1 MPVKSGIDLINEA
14 KKRIKEVTPQQERD
28 ARSQG
33 QAATYLDVREPN
45 EWNLGH
51 LPGAIH
57 IPRGQLET
65 KVEAIVPRNKRV
77 VIYCASGNRSALAA
91 DTLQQMGY
99 ENVVSLTGGF
109 TGWAQSGGDVEG

>member
-1 MPVKSGIDLINEA
+1 MPVKSGMELINEA
-14 KKRIKEVTPQQERD
+14 RKRIREVTPQQVRD
-28 ARSQG
+28 IRARG
-33 QAATYLDVREPN
+33 EDAAYLDVREPN

-65 KVEAIVPRNKRV
+65 KVEAIVPRQRRV
-77 VIYCASGNRSALAA
+77 VVYCAAGNRSALAA

-99 ENVVSLTGGF
+99 ENVVSLAGGF

>member
-1 MPVKSGIDLINEA
+1 MAPKSGMELIADA
-14 KKRIKEVTPQQERD
+14 KKRIKEWTPQQVRD
-28 ARSQG
+28 IRARG
-33 QAATYLDVREPN
+33 EDAVLLDVREPN

-57 IPRGQLET
+57 LPRGQLET
-65 KVEAIVPRNKRV
+65 KIEAMSPRQRKV

-99 ENVVSLTGGF
+99 ADVGSMSGGF
-109 TGWAQSGGDVEG
+109 NEWAHSGGDVEG